1 MSFAAVDIGNT
12 SINIVVWNDGG
23 EKKFKRHGAFRS
35 VVDIIPF
42 FREEGVES
50 VAYSTT
56 RNLSEKELEQ
66 ARSNGWWE
74 VTAGSRLPVTIDY
87 ATPET
92 LGLDRLMAAAAAASL
107 YPGEEVMIADAGTAL
122 TLDMVSAGGV
132 FRGGNISA
140 GLSMRLRALHQFT
153 SRLPEVKPLIC
164 EHGHIGHDTISA
176 LQYGALWGVAYEIAG
191 NLAYAAKTYGCRRL
205 IVTGGDALFLL
216 GTIME
221 AVSLLVKDPAEVG
234 LMEDLVVYGLKIAY
248 EYNHDK

>member
-12 SINIVVWNDGG
+12 SISLVIWDDEG

-42 FREEGVES
+42 FKEVGVEH

-56 RNLSEKELEQ
+56 RDLTDEESEQ

-74 VTAGSRLPVTIDY
+74 VTAESRLPVTIDY
-87 ATPET
+87 GTPAT
-92 LGLDRLMAAAAAASL
+92 LGLDRLMAAAAATKL

-122 TLDMVSAGGV
+122 TIDIVSAGGV

-140 GLSMRLRALHQFT
+140 GLSMRLQALHKFT
-153 SRLPEVKPLIC
+153 SRLPEVETLVC
-164 EHGHIGHDTISA
+164 ERGHIGHDTVSA

-191 NLAYAAKTYGCRRL
+191 NLAYAAKSYGCRRL
-205 IVTGGDALFLL
+205 IVAGGDALFLMS
-216 GTIME
+216 TIRE
-221 AVSLLVKDPAEVG
+221 AVELLVKEPVEVE
-234 LMEDLVVYGLKIAY
+234 LMEDIVVYGLKVAY